1 MKSINRKIFATASIT
16 LVIGFLLGWM
26 IFRGDA
32 KREVTAEHSHD
43 QDKQEIWT
51 CSMHPQIRSKEPG
64 KCPLCGMDL
73 VPLATVAD
81 DNTKAIRMTETAIKL
96 GNIQTTI
103 VGYGSESAEIQLNG
117 KVQADER
124 KIYTQV
130 THISGRIEKLHVNF
144 TGDYVERGQTLAT
157 LYSPELTTAQEELLQ
172 AYKIRE
178 TQPDLYNAARSK
190 LKNWKLSD
198 EVIDNMIS
206 KGERLKNFPITAD
219 VSGIVMTKRVNPGDY
234 LERGMPLYDIADLSQ
249 VWVLFD
255 VYEND
260 LSKIHKG
267 DKVSFSVQSLRG
279 ETFEGKVSFIDAV
292 INPTTRVASARVE
305 VNNADGRLKPEMFV
319 KGFIKGSLKRKTDD
333 LIVPKSA
340 LLWTGERSVVYVR
353 NQDERGVSFEMREV
367 TLGSQIGNGYLIV
380 DGLASGEV
388 IVTNGTFAVDAAA
401 QLEGKPSMM
410 NPSEAVPMSVHDH
423 VGKKTTSENDIK
435 EKLSPQA
442 KAALQKIFDSY
453 FKLKDALV
461 STEVNEAKKHV
472 LDMKN
477 DISKTDMSLFK
488 GQHHDVWMNLS
499 ESIAETLAVMSSAS
513 AIEEMRN
520 HFRNLSDQMI
530 AMAESF
536 GSTNGIMYV
545 QHCPM
550 ANDNKGA
557 DWLSKEREIRN
568 PYFGSAMLTCGE
580 VINEI
585 K

>member
-1 MKSINRKIFATASIT
+1 MKNINRKIFATASIT
-16 LVIGFLLGWM
+16 LVVGFLLGWM

-32 KREVTAEHSHD
+32 GRNQHEHSHG
-43 QDKQEIWT
+43 QEKSEIWT

-73 VPLATVAD
+73 VRLANVAD
-81 DNTKAIRMTETAIKL
+81 DNTKAVHMTETAIKL
-96 GNIQTTI
+96 ANIQTTI
-103 VGYGSESAEIQLNG
+103 VGSGNEAAEIQLNG

-124 KIYTQV
+124 KVYTQV
-130 THISGRIEKLHVNF
+130 THISGRIEKLQVNF
-144 TGDYVERGQTLAT
+144 TGDYVKRGQTLAT

-190 LKNWKLSD
+190 LRNWKLSD
-198 EVIDNMIS
+198 ETIDNMIA

-219 VSGIVMTKRVNPGDY
+219 VSGIVITKRVNPGDY

-260 LSKIHKG
+260 LSRIRKG
-267 DKVSFSVQSLRG
+267 EHVTFTVQSIAG
-279 ETFEGKVSFIDAV
+279 KIFAGKVSFIDAV

-305 VNNADGRLKPEMFV
+305 VNNVDFRLKPEMFV
-319 KGFIKGSLKRKTDD
+319 KGYVKQKSKSKDSD
-333 LIVPKSA
+333 LIIPKSA
-340 LLWTGERSVVYVR
+340 VLWTGERSVVYVR
-353 NQDERGVSFEMREV
+353 NQDERGVNFEMREV

-380 DGLASGEV
+380 NGLTSGEA

-410 NPSEAVPMSVHDH
+410 NPTHHIE
-423 VGKKTTSENDIK
+423 IK
-435 EKLSPQA
+435 EIDQDNSSGVKVNPGSKDLL
-442 KAALQKIFDSY
+442 KKIFDSY
-453 FKLKDALV
+453 FGLKDALV
-461 STEVNEAKKHV
+461 KDDIEGALKISAAMKKIV
-472 LDMKN
+472 DE
-477 DISKTDMSLFK
+477 TDMTLFNKEEHRKWMALNKNISSSLNLMSSEKNIEAIRAHF
-488 GQHHDVWMNLS
+488 MNLS
-499 ESIAETLAVMSSAS
+499 THIISLAK
-513 AIEEMRN
+513 
-520 HFRNLSDQMI
+520 
-530 AMAESF
+530 SF
-536 GSTNGIMYV
+536 GAVNGIMYV

-550 ANDNKGA
+550 ADSNKGA
-557 DWLSKEREIRN
+557 DWLSKESEIRN
-568 PYFGSAMLTCGE
+568 PYFGNAMLTCGE